1 VYSTFRFWLFAIAV
15 VLILLSA
22 TRRESLFINI
32 AIFKFT
38 VHLETVVL
46 HLFRLPFS
54 PASVSISLLT
64 YDATF
69 YLYAQSVFYL
79 FCFFA
84 QFSMLSK
91 HKTKRNIQ
99 TAGKLKCLPSNGH

>member
-1 VYSTFRFWLFAIAV
+1 VYSTFRFWLFVIAV

-64 YDATF
+64 YAKEGVMPHFIYMLKTF
-69 YLYAQSVFYL
+69 FICFVSLRNFQCYLSIKQKEIFKQQETEM
-79 FCFFA
+79 FD
-84 QFSMLSK
+84 
-91 HKTKRNIQ
+91 
-99 TAGKLKCLPSNGH
+99 